1 MMKKLLLLFF
11 TNKFANNKLS
21 LFAAGVTG
29 GEKVDSGEGV
39 LVRPTA
45 SINFYVNDD
54 FSFNIAGGQM
64 WSPFGNVNSS
74 NINIGLSYGLSI
86 LNSKK

>member
-1 MMKKLLLLFF
+1 MKKLLLLFF

-21 LFAAGVTG
+21 LFAAGIAG
-29 GEKVDSGEGV
+29 GERVDSGEGV

-45 SINFYVNDD
+45 DINFHVNDD

>member
-1 MMKKLLLLFF
+1 
-11 TNKFANNKLS
+11 
-21 LFAAGVTG
+21 
-29 GEKVDSGEGV
+29 
-39 LVRPTA
+39 VRPTA
-45 SINFYVNDD
+45 GINFHVSDD
-54 FSFNIAGGQM
+54 FSFNIAGGQI